1 MAGQA
6 LRASATSSVKDSIKG
21 RTDFNVRRQTRNQF
35 ENLSRVASQGGAL
48 DLQRQGGSLVY
59 AKIAQASLQGVRGL
73 SQARVILLFQRL
85 VQSCEVSGVVL
96 KENRDQLGK
105 QGGIATDSVERCG
118 TIPTDRHSGATPPQ
132 GSPVNAAASLYCG
145 DRQRLQETLRR
156 SSVVCRSLTVAT
168 MRPRLKRMEVHF
180 SAKTEARL
188 QQVASR
194 TGRDAAQV
202 VEEAVDR
209 MLEYEI
215 GFVEAVEKGRTSAR
229 RGDLLEHDE
238 VVERIEGMFR
248 P

>member
-59 AKIAQASLQGVRGL
+59 AKVAQASLQGVRGL
-73 SQARVILLFQRL
+73 SQARVILLLQRL
-85 VQSCEVSGVVL
+85 VESCEVSGVVL
-96 KENRDQLGK
+96 KENQDQLGK

-118 TIPTDRHSGATPPQ
+118 TIPTDCHGGATLLE
-132 GSPVNAAASLYCG
+132 ALHCG
-145 DRQRLQETLRR
+145 DRQRLQETLRW

-168 MRPRLKRMEVHF
+168 MRLRLKRMEVHF